1 MVDVPSESFLRCRYR
16 WEHENGN
23 SPILAIFGRTVTPQ
37 ASATA
42 SATARVSAMPA
53 PASGSGQVSVSV
65 LLGWLPVPAPQDLR
79 HVWSTGEWLASR
91 NSSQLYHPSFENAAS
106 EPPTRCRKHCSS
118 RVAGHE
124 PSSMAGISAHKGS
137 GRTAAVENR
146 LAAVTAVG
154 SSGQQWAATRCSQWL
169 PWLQRACGW
178 APIGCRTGLDAR
190 PIVRLSRTAELARR
204 IAVSV
209 RAAAAVDKPGSIV
222 NFGMPKRRFSPRVA
236 FLAPNLS
243 EALRF
248 RRSARPGRL
257 GWFPTPSQAMPC
269 QGRRSPLTHP
279 PLQFQ
284 PFHTPKYYGPCLM
297 SKKVDEAGFASSWD
311 NKTRCSEEKAW
322 PCSKFV
328 CSTLIGAWCKPQI
341 GGQQ

>member
-1 MVDVPSESFLRCRYR
+1 VKGLFACVGFSSRRSMVDVPSESFLRCRYR

-154 SSGQQWAATRCSQWL
+154 SSGQQWAAVGSSG
-169 PWLQRACGW
+169 LQRGAVS
-178 APIGCRTGLDAR
+178 GCRGCRGPADGHPSAAGRAWMRAR
-190 PIVRLSRTAELARR
+190 S
-204 IAVSV
+204 
-209 RAAAAVDKPGSIV
+209 
-222 NFGMPKRRFSPRVA
+222 
-236 FLAPNLS
+236 
-243 EALRF
+243 
-248 RRSARPGRL
+248 
-257 GWFPTPSQAMPC
+257 
-269 QGRRSPLTHP
+269 
-279 PLQFQ
+279 
-284 PFHTPKYYGPCLM
+284 YG
-297 SKKVDEAGFASSWD
+297 EW
-311 NKTRCSEEKAW
+311 
-322 PCSKFV
+322 
-328 CSTLIGAWCKPQI
+328 
-341 GGQQ
+341 